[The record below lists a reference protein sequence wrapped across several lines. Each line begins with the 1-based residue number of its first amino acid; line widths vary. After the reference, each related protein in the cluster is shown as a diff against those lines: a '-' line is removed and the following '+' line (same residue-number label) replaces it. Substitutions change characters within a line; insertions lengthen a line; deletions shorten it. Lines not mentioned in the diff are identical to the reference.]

1 LVFLVVTLCAVSHGR
16 HILTISSQHFFARR
30 HAFMRVLMI
39 SDVYF
44 PRVNG
49 VSTSIQTFRRELA
62 ALGHE
67 TTLIAP
73 EYPAPYA
80 DEPGIVRVASR
91 YVTLDP
97 EDRMMRAGE
106 IRRLLPRLR
115 TCGYDLVH
123 VQTPFVAHYLGVEL
137 ATALGVRCIETYH
150 TFFEEYLQHYV
161 PLLPRR
167 WLKHL
172 ARAFSRSQSRDVA
185 ALLVPSGAM
194 RERLAEYGVTVP
206 MHVLPTG
213 IPLSDFTGG
222 DGAAFRVRHGIPP
235 ARPMLLFVGRVAHE
249 KNIGFLIEALEL
261 ALRQV
266 PELLLVIAGEGP
278 ALASLRRLVTRKYLE
293 EHVLFVGYLDRKSA
307 LLDSY
312 AAADAFV
319 FASRT
324 ETQGLVLLEALALG
338 LPVVSTAVMG
348 TRDIVLPGRGAL
360 VAADD
365 VNDFAGK
372 IVQVARDP
380 ALRQRLSREGRA
392 YAREWQAAAL
402 GERLSRLYSAL
413 ALSRDSPAISKAA

>member
-1 LVFLVVTLCAVSHGR
+1 
-16 HILTISSQHFFARR
+16 
-30 HAFMRVLMI
+30 MRILMI

-73 EYPAPYA
+73 AYPAPYA
-80 DEPGIVRVASR
+80 EEPGILRVASR
-91 YVTLDP
+91 YLALDP

-115 TCGYDLVH
+115 GGGYALVH

-137 ATALGVRCIETYH
+137 AAALGVPCVETYH

-161 PLLPRR
+161 PLVPRR
-167 WLKHL
+167 WLRQL
-172 ARAFSRSQSRDVA
+172 ARAFSRAQSRDVA
-185 ALLVPSGAM
+185 ALLVPSSAM
-194 RERLAEYGVTVP
+194 RERLAGYGVTVP

-213 IPLSDFTGG
+213 IPLSGFAGG
-222 DGAAFRVRHGIPP
+222 NGPGFRVKHGIPP

-249 KNIGFLIEALEL
+249 KNIGFLIESLGL
-261 ALRQV
+261 ALRLM
-266 PELLLVIAGEGP
+266 PDLLLVIAGEGP
-278 ALASLRRLVTRKYLE
+278 ALGSLRCLVARKCLD
-293 EHVLFVGYLDRKSA
+293 EHVLFVGYLDRKAA
-307 LLDSY
+307 LLDCY

-324 ETQGLVLLEALALG
+324 ETQGLVLLEAMALG
-338 LPVVSTAVMG
+338 LPVISTAVMG

-365 VNDFAGK
+365 VADFSAK
-372 IVQVARDP
+372 IVRVARDP
-380 ALRQRLSREGRA
+380 ALRRRLSQEGRA
-392 YAREWQAAAL
+392 HAREWQAAAL
-402 GERLSRLYSAL
+402 GERLSHLYGTL
-413 ALSRDSPAISKAA
+413 VRSRGTPPAMPEAA